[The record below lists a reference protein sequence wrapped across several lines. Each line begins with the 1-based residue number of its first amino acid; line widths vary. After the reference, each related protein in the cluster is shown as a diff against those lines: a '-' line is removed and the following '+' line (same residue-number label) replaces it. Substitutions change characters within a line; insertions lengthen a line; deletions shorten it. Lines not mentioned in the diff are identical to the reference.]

1 MAVINKIILDS
12 LEKYIDNNL
21 DIEQDVKSDF
31 KKLCLKLL
39 EIEKTESIDKSGIE
53 KLYDQIF
60 NQFINNKK
68 LLEWSEKY
76 VHQ

>member
-1 MAVINKIILDS
+1 MGVINKIILDS
-12 LEKYIDNNL
+12 LEKYIDDNL

-53 KLYDQIF
+53 KLYDQLFI
-60 NQFINNKK
+60 QFINNKK

-76 VHQ
+76 VK